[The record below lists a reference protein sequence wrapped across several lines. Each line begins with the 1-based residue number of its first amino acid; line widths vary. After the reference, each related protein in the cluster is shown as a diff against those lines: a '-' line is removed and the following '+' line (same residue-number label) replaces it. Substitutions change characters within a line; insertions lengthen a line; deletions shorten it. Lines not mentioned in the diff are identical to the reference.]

1 MTDFTAARTAMVDC
15 QVRPSDVTKYP
26 IIDALLATPREAY
39 VPEHL
44 REIAYVGEHVHLGN
58 GRVVLEARTFA
69 KMLDAANVQPNE
81 AVFDLGC
88 GMGYSTAILARL
100 SDAVIAIED
109 NGNLATDASEALS
122 ANDVDNAFVVT
133 GPLTAGAAKH
143 GPFDVLIIQG
153 AVETIPDALLDQ
165 IKTGGRVVAI
175 FADGPIGQCRVGIKS
190 ASGISWRYA
199 FDATAPILAGFEK
212 TVEFQFS

>member
-39 VPEHL
+39 VPDAL
-44 REIAYVGEHVHLGN
+44 REVAYVGEHVNLGN

-69 KMLDAANVQPNE
+69 KMLDAVNVQKNE
-81 AVFDLGC
+81 AVLDLGC
-88 GMGYSTAILARL
+88 GMGYSTAILARMA
-100 SDAVIAIED
+100 DAVIAIED
-109 NGNLATDASEALS
+109 NGTLAAAASEALT
-122 ANDVDNAFVVT
+122 ANDVDNAFVVNA
-133 GPLTAGAAKH
+133 PLTEGAAKH
-143 GPFDVLIIQG
+143 GPFDVLIIEG
-153 AVETIPDALLDQ
+153 AVESIPDALLAQ
-165 IKTGGRVVAI
+165 VKTGGRIAAI
-175 FADGPIGQCRVGIKS
+175 FADGPIGQCRIGIKS
-190 ASGISWRYA
+190 ETGTSWRYA